1 MEFRVSSFKFQV
13 LNEAMADESSK
24 EQPRLFVAI
33 PVPEPVRDEI
43 AVAQRELQP
52 LAPHGV
58 VRWTKPEQMHLTLKF
73 LGGVPADRVEEL
85 KESVQNIC
93 AGNSALRLRAKG
105 IGFFPNA
112 RSPRVIWAGVGDEEE
127 RLADLQRE
135 IEGAVHPF
143 AAEPG
148 AENFVG
154 HLTLGRFKDARRR
167 EIEQLVNHAQT
178 MGDRRF
184 DGWTAQEIEIV
195 RSELFPAGASHTL
208 LAAFPLAEKLNRSET
223 S

>member
-1 MEFRVSSFKFQV
+1 MKT
-13 LNEAMADESSK
+13 MTDKSSK
-24 EQPRLFVAI
+24 EPLRLFVAI
-33 PVPEPVRDEI
+33 LLPASIRDEI

-52 LAPHGV
+52 LAPRGV

-73 LGGVPADRVEEL
+73 LGGVPADHVEDL
-85 KESVQNIC
+85 KKSVQMVC
-93 AGNSALRLRAKG
+93 AGRPALRLRAKG

-112 RSPRVIWAGVGDEEE
+112 CSPRVIWAGVGDEEG
-127 RLADLQRE
+127 RLADLQKE
-135 IEGAVHPF
+135 IESAVRPF

-167 EIEQLVNHAQT
+167 EIEELLNHVQT
-178 MGDRRF
+178 IKDRVF
-184 DGWTAQEIEIV
+184 GEWTAREIEIV
-195 RSELFPAGASHTL
+195 RSELFPAGTRHTL

-223 S
+223 F

>member
-1 MEFRVSSFKFQV
+1 MMT
-13 LNEAMADESSK
+13 LGNPDEWL
-24 EQPRLFVAI
+24 RLFVAI

-43 AVAQRELQP
+43 AVAQRELQS
-52 LAPHGV
+52 LAPRGV

-73 LGGVPADRVEEL
+73 LGGVPADRFEDL
-85 KESVQNIC
+85 KESVQKVC
-93 AGNSALRLRAKG
+93 AGRPSLRLRAKG

-135 IEGAVHPF
+135 IESAVRPF

-167 EIEQLVNHAQT
+167 EIEQLVNLAQA

-184 DGWTAQEIEIV
+184 GEWMAREIEIV
-195 RSELFPAGASHTL
+195 RSELFPAGARHTL

>member
-1 MEFRVSSFKFQV
+1 V

-24 EQPRLFVAI
+24 EQLRLFVAI
-33 PVPEPVRDEI
+33 PVPEAVRDEI

-52 LAPHGV
+52 LAPRGV

-73 LGGVPADRVEEL
+73 LGAVPADRVEEL
-85 KESVQNIC
+85 KESVQKVC
-93 AGNSALRLRAKG
+93 AGRPALRLRAKG

-112 RSPRVIWAGVGDEEE
+112 RSPRVIWAGVCDEEE
-127 RLADLQRE
+127 RLADLQGE
-135 IEGAVHPF
+135 IEGAVRPF

-167 EIEQLVNHAQT
+167 EIEHLVNHAQA

-184 DGWTAQEIEIV
+184 GEWTAWEIEIV
-195 RSELFPAGASHTL
+195 RSELFPAGARHTL

-223 S
+223 F